1 MPPTE
6 ASHSQI
12 GPISPT
18 AASRAQLTFPA
29 RHPWWTVVILGAA
42 AASGGLLLIFLLDL
56 KAPGGLLL
64 QALLEA
70 VLQPS
75 TAPIVLKHGFLN
87 YLELAWGISGIFLQT
102 ISILI
107 SIFTIFG
114 IFMGLFAVTSVVERK
129 VLARI
134 QNRYGPTRAGLW
146 GLLQPV
152 ADGLKMLTKEDIVP
166 RGSVAWMHLLAPVVL
181 AVPAFLVLAILPYG
195 PGMTLV
201 DLSVGIL
208 FFFALG
214 ATGEVAIFMA
224 GWASENK
231 YSLLG
236 SMRAIAQ
243 MISYEMPLLL
253 SALAVVMLTG
263 SLSPTTIVEAQG
275 GYALGFLPQ
284 WFVFTPWGLAGFLL
298 FYIAALAE
306 SNRSPFD
313 LPEGESEL
321 VAGHMTEYSGFR
333 YAVFFIAEYIGLFG
347 ICGFAVA
354 LFLGGWHAPL
364 PFLEFI
370 PGYIWF
376 FLKLYFL
383 VFVAIW
389 IRGTMPRVRI
399 DQLMSFSWCF
409 LIPTGFCI
417 LAAAA
422 IWHFAGG
429 GLLGWLLATPCV
441 LAPYFVLVRR
451 LQASGLYATRR
462 YHFAEE

>member
-1 MPPTE
+1 MPHPE
-6 ASHSQI
+6 SKARPQH
-12 GPISPT
+12 GG
-18 AASRAQLTFPA
+18 LFFPA
-29 RHPWWTVVILGAA
+29 RHPVLTLVLAALAGTVAGWGFIA
-42 AASGGLLLIFLLDL
+42 LLDL
-56 KAPGGLLL
+56 KAPGGLLH
-64 QALLEA
+64 ASFA
-70 VLQPS
+70 AAFADPAA
-75 TAPIVLKHGFLN
+75 APILLKEGLID
-87 YLELAWGISGIFLQT
+87 YLRIAWGLGDFWLT
-102 ISILI
+102 LI
-107 SIFTIFG
+107 SIEISIFAIFTT
-114 IFMGLFAVTSVVERK
+114 FMLLFALTSIVERK

-134 QNRYGPTRAGLW
+134 QNRRGPNRAGLW

-152 ADGLKMLTKEDIVP
+152 ADGIKMLTKEDVVP
-166 RGSVAWMHLLAPVVL
+166 RGGVGWMHLLAPVLL

-201 DLSVGIL
+201 ETSVGIL
-208 FFFALG
+208 FFLALG
-214 ATGEVAIFMA
+214 ATAEVAIFMA
-224 GWASENK
+224 GWSSENK

-253 SALAVVMLTG
+253 AALSVVMLSGT
-263 SLSPTTIVEAQG
+263 LSPTLMVEAQG
-275 GYALGFLPQ
+275 GYAFGFVPQ
-284 WFVFTPWGLAGFLL
+284 WFILTPWGMAGFLL
-298 FYIAALAE
+298 FFIAALAE

-333 YAVFFIAEYIGLFG
+333 YAVFFLAEYIGLFG

-364 PFLEFI
+364 PFLQFI
-370 PGYIWF
+370 PGYLWF
-376 FLKLYFL
+376 FLKLYLL
-383 VFVAIW
+383 VLLAIW

-399 DQLMSFSWCF
+399 DQLMAFSWCF

-422 IWHFAGG
+422 VWHFAGG

-441 LAPYFVLVRR
+441 LAPYFLLLPR
-451 LQASGLYATRR
+451 LQSKGLYATRHYR
-462 YHFAEE
+462 YAEE

>member
-1 MPPTE
+1 MPQAESSLVRRLLKMPV
-6 ASHSQI
+6 
-12 GPISPT
+12 
-18 AASRAQLTFPA
+18 L
-29 RHPWWTVVILGAA
+29 HPWWTLAILGGAA
-42 AASGGLLLIFLLDL
+42 VLTVLVGIGLLDL
-56 KAPGGLLL
+56 IVPGGILS
-64 QALLEA
+64 QAILEA
-70 VLQPS
+70 LRQPGA
-75 TAPIVLKHGFLN
+75 APVVLKHGLLR
-87 YLELAWGISGIFLQT
+87 YLETALGLGGLGLT
-102 ISILI
+102 LVSILI
-107 SIFTIFG
+107 SIGAIVSV
-114 IFMGLFAVTSVVERK
+114 FMGLFALTSVVERK

-134 QNRYGPTRAGLW
+134 QNRYGPNRAGLW

-152 ADGLKMLTKEDIVP
+152 ADGIKMLVKEDVVP
-166 RGSVAWMHLLAPVVL
+166 RGGVGWMHLMAPVVL

-214 ATGEVAIFMA
+214 ATAEVAIFMA
-224 GWASENK
+224 GWSSENK

-263 SLSPTTIVEAQG
+263 SLSPTAMVEAQQ
-275 GYALGFLPQ
+275 GYTFGIVPA
-284 WFVFTPWGLAGFLL
+284 WFVLTPWGLAGFIL
-298 FYIAALAE
+298 FFIAALAE

-333 YAVFFIAEYIGLFG
+333 YAVFFLAEYIGLFAT
-347 ICGFAVA
+347 CGFAVV

-364 PFLEFI
+364 PVLEFI
-370 PGYIWF
+370 PGYVWF
-376 FLKLYFL
+376 FVKLYAL
-383 VFVAIW
+383 VLLAIW

-399 DQLMSFSWCF
+399 DQLMAFSWYF

-417 LAAAA
+417 LAGAAV
-422 IWHFAGG
+422 WHFSGG
-429 GLLGWLLATPCV
+429 SWLGWLLATPCV
-441 LAPYFVLVRR
+441 LIPYGVLMVRW
-451 LQASGLYATRR
+451 QSSGIYQPRH
-462 YHFAEE
+462 YHFSET